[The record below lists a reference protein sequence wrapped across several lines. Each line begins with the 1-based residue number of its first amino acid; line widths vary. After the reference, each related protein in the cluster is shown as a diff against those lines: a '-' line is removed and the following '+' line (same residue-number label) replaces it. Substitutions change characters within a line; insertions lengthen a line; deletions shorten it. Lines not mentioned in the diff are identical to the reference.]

1 MSEEN
6 KTPMSEETY
15 KAGREAF
22 YNAYLV
28 KIDELKNEYATSNC
42 PYKEGDIIEDH
53 IGKGMWNGEYEVY
66 SSGRNSMPEMMYNC
80 RVLKK
85 DGTPTK
91 REEYRQIYSSNILI
105 KK

>member
-1 MSEEN
+1 MFEEN

-28 KIDELKNEYATSNC
+28 KIDELKKEFVTSNN

-53 IGKGMWNGEYEVY
+53 IGKGMWNGEYGVY
-66 SSGRNSMPEMMYNC
+66 TYDRYSLPEMTYQC

-91 REEYRQIYSSNILI
+91 KEEYRTIYGSNILI